1 MAITLYQD
9 FVNLQSNKLTEG
21 ANPKKRNSNPKMF
34 NNSTILS
41 KNAMI
46 DLKKVQK
53 EIGKSALVALN
64 A

>member
-53 EIGKSALVALN
+53 GIGKSALVALN